1 MRLALAEIRRAR
13 LRFGLLTG
21 AVALLVFLILFQQT
35 LAGGLLTAFTGGL
48 ENQSAEVLVFNA
60 DARGAVEGSVVT
72 AEQVEGVRSVD
83 GVARAEPLGEGTFTA
98 DTGDEA
104 LVDTTVFGFVL
115 DGPGA
120 PTTLTQ
126 GRLPERDGEAVA
138 SDVDADAGFGIGD
151 RITIVPGGVPI
162 EIVGLASDA
171 RFSVQPTLY
180 TTFATFEQLVR
191 AANPEAPAVLPSLVA
206 VQPAAGVAPDEL
218 ANAIDD
224 AVEGVD
230 AADVAT
236 AIENL
241 PGVDSITQS
250 FAVILLLA
258 FIVVVLVTWVF
269 FLILTVQKTS
279 SLTLI
284 RAVGAST
291 GFLLAT
297 IALQVVLVTVIAIV
311 IAAALLWLATSGGS
325 GGLDVSVDIGLVVR
339 TGSAILALAFVASV
353 ASMRRVSRLDPF
365 AATQRRAGGGLE

>member
-35 LAGGLLTAFTGGL
+35 LAAGLLSAFTGGL

-72 AEQVEGVRSVD
+72 TEQVDGVRAVE

-104 LVDTTVFGFVL
+104 LVDATVFGFVL
-115 DGPGA
+115 AGPGA
-120 PTTLTQ
+120 PTTLAR

-138 SDVDADAGFGIGD
+138 SDVDADAGFDIGD
-151 RITIVPGGVPI
+151 EVTIVPGDVPI

-191 AANPEAPAVLPSLVA
+191 AANPEAPAVLASLVA
-206 VQPAAGVAPDEL
+206 VQPEAGMASDRL
-218 ANAIDD
+218 ADSIDD

-230 AADVAT
+230 AADVET

-279 SLTLI
+279 SLTLM

-291 GFLLAT
+291 RFLLAN
-297 IALQVVLVTVIAIV
+297 IALQVAIVTVIAIA
-311 IAAALLWLATSGGS
+311 IAAGLLWLATRGGS

-339 TGSAILALAFVASV
+339 TGAAILALALVASV
-353 ASMRRVSRLDPF
+353 ASMRRVARLDPF